1 MSIKY
6 EELLAGATR
15 DRVID
20 KHVKNSVFTLQRREM
35 RDARSSIKA
44 STVLYCKYRVKPWHK
59 CDVIMICGVKGG

>member
-44 STVLYCKYRVKPWHK
+44 STVLYCKYRVKP
-59 CDVIMICGVKGG
+59 